1 MGGPYFLGFL
11 NQQTQGW
18 KDKFL
23 HSFISL
29 DGAFGGSPS
38 AASVLISTS
47 GPYCHICSD
56 FCAFVCRDEGI
67 SDMCPSTGW
76 WSAKVSDPVAMR
88 ALVQTWPSSVWMLP
102 LAEVYYELYTYLSYI
117 YI

>member
-47 GPYCHICSD
+47 GPCCHISFLRLC
-56 FCAFVCRDEGI
+56 V
-67 SDMCPSTGW
+67 P
-76 WSAKVSDPVAMR
+76 
-88 ALVQTWPSSVWMLP
+88 
-102 LAEVYYELYTYLSYI
+102 
-117 YI
+117 